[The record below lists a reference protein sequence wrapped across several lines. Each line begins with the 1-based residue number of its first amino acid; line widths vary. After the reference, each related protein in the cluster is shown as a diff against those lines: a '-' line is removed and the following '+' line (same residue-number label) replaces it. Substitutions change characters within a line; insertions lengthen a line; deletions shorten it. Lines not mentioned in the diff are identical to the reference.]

1 MDGAKLDEIR
11 ILGYRCFGDFRAQL
25 GSLEVIVGANG
36 SGKTSLFEF
45 LRFLRDSVN
54 AEVPPE
60 IVPGSVGREI
70 FHRPG
75 PDEIVWKL
83 TISPKRRSEQA
94 QYRGGINGPLG
105 RVAIFKEQLS
115 VGPGP
120 TYSVV
125 FDRSVGSPAMKR
137 FVGLSPTRFALGWHV
152 NEPPAVL
159 VLVFLNH
166 MRFYDSYGIASAKV
180 RRPAVIEQ
188 TPQLKEDCSNLSAVL
203 FYLQTEHRDIF
214 EGITRTL
221 GLVIPGF
228 GRLNVQARG
237 GPGEVLAFAKIGDAD
252 LTVADLSDGQ
262 LRLLC
267 WTTLC
272 HLPDPGSLICI
283 DEPDVGLHPR
293 VLPLLAGMFKRAS
306 EQTQILLATHNSF
319 FLRQFGLEDI
329 AVMRLEGG
337 QPKFIKP
344 GDSAVLRASLEDF
357 GNDEIERLHQTE
369 ELEQLP

>member
-1 MDGAKLDEIR
+1 MSTAYLSRVQVG
-11 ILGYRCFGDFRAQL
+11 GYRPFRDFVANTGRF
-25 GSLEVIVGANG
+25 EVIVGANG

-45 LRFLRDSVN
+45 LRFLAHAADGPI
-54 AEVPPE
+54 PPE
-60 IVPGSVGREI
+60 IVPGSAGRQI
-70 FHRPG
+70 FHIPG
-75 PDEIVWKL
+75 PPVLSWGIRLSSLGKHTLE
-83 TISPKRRSEQA
+83 
-94 QYRGGINGPLG
+94 YRGAVIGPRG
-105 RVAIFKEQLS
+105 QVH
-115 VGPGP
+115 VG
-120 TYSVV
+120 
-125 FDRSVGSPAMKR
+125 AEE
-137 FVGLSPTRFALGWHV
+137 LLHLV
-152 NEPPAVL
+152 NETPVESLLEPSGRPNRLALSRSWQDYEETQEAASFLRAV
-159 VLVFLNH
+159 
-166 MRFYDSYGIASAKV
+166 RCYDTSSIASESL
-180 RRPAVIEQ
+180 RRPATIEQ
-188 TPQLKEDCSNLSAVL
+188 GPQLREDCSNVSAVL
-203 FYLQTEHRDIF
+203 FHLQTEHRDIF

-306 EQTQILLATHNSF
+306 ERTQILLATHNSF
-319 FLRQFGLEDI
+319 FLRQFDLNDI
-329 AVMRLEGG
+329 AVMRLENG
-337 QPKFIKP
+337 QPKFVKP
-344 GDSAVLRASLEDF
+344 ADSAVLKASLEDF